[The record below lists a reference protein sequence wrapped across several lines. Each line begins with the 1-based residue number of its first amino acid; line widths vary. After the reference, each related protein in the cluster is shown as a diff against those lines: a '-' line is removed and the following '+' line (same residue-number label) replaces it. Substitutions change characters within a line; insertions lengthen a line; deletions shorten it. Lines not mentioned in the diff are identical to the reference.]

1 MKLNYEGKERKGDD
15 VMTMGNYENKSDI
28 SICTK
33 STKKAFLKR
42 IKEAG
47 EKRDEGSKATG
58 S

>member
-1 MKLNYEGKERKGDD
+1 
-15 VMTMGNYENKSDI
+15 MTMGNYENKSDI

-47 EKRDEGSKATG
+47 GKRDEGSKATG
-58 S
+58 L